1 MYKIFVLYYEGKYTR
16 DYVDKLYRSL
26 KRNCSVDF
34 TFIAYS
40 DTPVLCDQQI
50 LLTYDLPI
58 KAHWHKLRFFDEG
71 FTGSGEIIVMDIDQI
86 ILKDI
91 TEMITYPCE
100 RNEIVSYDKWWT
112 DSRDTTINGGWY
124 KFHSGDFQYVW
135 KKYYSDMEK
144 WQNYYFDKGVVHF
157 RHFGEQNFVE
167 DTIRENGGKVT
178 LMPGQWVCKYTKD
191 FDNNRKINMRYIRE
205 FGEQYLILG
214 DEFNENVKVVH
225 FANPDNDIH
234 NNEYKWIQDYW
245 R

>member
-16 DYVDKLYRSL
+16 DYVDNLYRSL

-100 RNEIVSYDKWWT
+100 RNEIVSYDKW
-112 DSRDTTINGGWY
+112 
-124 KFHSGDFQYVW
+124 
-135 KKYYSDMEK
+135 
-144 WQNYYFDKGVVHF
+144 
-157 RHFGEQNFVE
+157 
-167 DTIRENGGKVT
+167 
-178 LMPGQWVCKYTKD
+178 
-191 FDNNRKINMRYIRE
+191 
-205 FGEQYLILG
+205 
-214 DEFNENVKVVH
+214 
-225 FANPDNDIH
+225 
-234 NNEYKWIQDYW
+234 
-245 R
+245 